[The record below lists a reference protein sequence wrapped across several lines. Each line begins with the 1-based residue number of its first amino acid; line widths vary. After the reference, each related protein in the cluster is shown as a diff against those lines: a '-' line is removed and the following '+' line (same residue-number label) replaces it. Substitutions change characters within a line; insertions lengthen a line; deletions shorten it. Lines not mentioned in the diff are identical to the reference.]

1 MGRYVDMTPLIN
13 IPAQYRLMVGERS
26 NGKSYA
32 VLSYHLDK
40 FVKSG
45 YTEPI
50 AIIRRWEEDFRGA
63 NSQKTCYDSLMYNG
77 DGVNVIKD
85 KTDGVF
91 DGVEYYNGRY
101 YLTQKGVDKDGR
113 ETLKRTDIII
123 GYAFS
128 INNSEHYKGSQFP
141 LITTIFFDE
150 FISDRM
156 YLPDEFTLFM
166 NLLST
171 IIRQR
176 DNLEIFMCANTIS
189 MYNPYI
195 KEMGL
200 VNFKKQAVGT
210 IDTYSYGD
218 SELKVALFLT
228 DSAPKKT
235 KKSNVYFA
243 FNNPKLNMITG
254 GDSIW
259 QIGVYPHSPC
269 KFSHLSD
276 VVMRYYIKFN
286 GDEYECEVIQKDD
299 YNFTFIHP
307 FTAKHKEYDIIF
319 DSEAI
324 LDMYHQYSLLRSSLN
339 PKLMSYI
346 TSFFKAKQVCY
357 SDNTTGSVIESYLEW
372 AKKA

>member
-1 MGRYVDMTPLIN
+1 MARYVDIQPLLDID
-13 IPAQYRLMVGERS
+13 AHYRLMVGERS

-32 VLSYHLDK
+32 VLKYHLEK
-40 FVKSG
+40 FVKSN

-77 DGVNVIKD
+77 EGKNIIKEM
-85 KTDGVF
+85 TDF
-91 DGVEYYNGRY
+91 DGVEYYSGRY
-101 YLTQKGVDKDGR
+101 YMTRMVADKEGN
-113 ETLKRTDIII
+113 EKMERTDIII

-128 INNSEHYKGSQFP
+128 INNAEHYKGAQFP
-141 LITTIFFDE
+141 TITTILFDE

-189 MYNPYI
+189 MYNPYM

-200 VNFKKQAVGT
+200 TNFKKQGIGT
-210 IDTYSYGD
+210 IDVYNYGK

-259 QIGVYPHSPC
+259 QIGVYPHSP
-269 KFSHLSD
+269 
-276 VVMRYYIKFN
+276 IKFDHYTDVLFKYWIN
-286 GDEYECEVIQKDD
+286 FDNEEYECEVVQKDM
-299 YNFTFIHP
+299 YYFTYIHP
-307 FTAKHKEYDIIF
+307 KTSKQEHQPYDIIF
-319 DSEAI
+319 DSEGEHN
-324 LDMYHQYSLLRSSLN
+324 LYRQYSLLRSSL
-339 PKLMSYI
+339 PPQLMGIILDFYKS
-346 TSFFKAKQVCY
+346 KQVCY
-357 SDNTTGSVIESYLEW
+357 SDNTTGSIIENYLEW
-372 AKKA
+372 CKKA

>member
-1 MGRYVDMTPLIN
+1 MARYVNMTPLLEV
-13 IPAQYRLMVGERS
+13 PAHYRLMVGERS

-32 VLSYHLDK
+32 VLKYHLDK
-40 FVKSG
+40 FVASN

-77 DGVNVIKD
+77 DNRNVIAEL
-85 KTDGVF
+85 TDF

-101 YLTQKGVDKDGR
+101 YMTKKSEDKEGNYKM
-113 ETLKRTDIII
+113 ERTDVVIA
-123 GYAFS
+123 YAFS
-128 INNSEHYKGSQFP
+128 INNAEHYKGAQFP
-141 LITTIFFDE
+141 TITTVLFDE
-150 FISDRM
+150 FITDKM

-176 DNLEIFMCANTIS
+176 DNVEIFMCANTIS
-189 MYNPYI
+189 KFNPYI

-200 VNFKKQAVGT
+200 ANFKNQAIGT

-218 SELKVALFLT
+218 SKLKVALFLT
-228 DSAPKKT
+228 DSAPKKS

-259 QIGVYPHSPC
+259 QIGVYPHSPI
-269 KFSHLSD
+269 KIDHDRD
-276 VVMRYYIKFN
+276 VLFRYWIVFD
-286 GDEYECEVIQKDD
+286 GDEYECEIVQKDT
-299 YNFTFIHP
+299 YYFTFIHP
-307 FTAKHKEYDIIF
+307 KTSQKAHEPYDIIF
-319 DSEAI
+319 NSEGEHN
-324 LDMYHQYSLLRSSLN
+324 MYRQYSLIRSNLDG
-339 PKLMSYI
+339 KIMSFILGFYK
-346 TSFFKAKQVCY
+346 SKQVCY
-357 SDNTTGSVIESYLEW
+357 SDNTTGNVIESYLEW
-372 AKKA
+372 AKTA

>member
-1 MGRYVDMTPLIN
+1 MARYVDIKPLID
-13 IPAQYRLMVGERS
+13 IPAHYRLMVGERS

-32 VLSYHLDK
+32 VLKYHLEK
-40 FVKSG
+40 FVKSN
-45 YTEPI
+45 YTEPL

-63 NSQKTCYDSLMYNG
+63 NSQRTCYDSLMFNG
-77 DGVNVIKD
+77 ENRNIIQEM
-85 KTDGVF
+85 TDF
-91 DGVEYYNGRY
+91 DGVEYYSGRY
-101 YLTQKGVDKDGR
+101 YMTKKNEDG
-113 ETLKRTDIII
+113 ELKRTDVVIAY
-123 GYAFS
+123 GFS
-128 INNSEHYKGSQFP
+128 INNAEHYKGAQFP
-141 LITTIFFDE
+141 LITTILFDE
-150 FISDRM
+150 FITDRM

-189 MYNPYI
+189 KFNPYI

-218 SELKVALFLT
+218 SDLKVALFLT

-259 QIGVYPHSPC
+259 QLGVYPHAPC
-269 KFSHLSD
+269 KFNHRED
-276 VVMRYYIKFN
+276 VILRYYIEF
-286 GDEYECEVIQKDD
+286 DSEEYECEVVSKGE
-299 YNFTFIHP
+299 YYFTFIHP
-307 FTAKHKEYDIIF
+307 FTANHQPYDVIF
-319 DSEAI
+319 SSEG
-324 LDMYHQYSLLRSSLN
+324 DHNMYRQYSLLRSNLSSEYMN
-339 PKLMSYI
+339 YI
-346 TSFFKAKQVCY
+346 LSFYKAKQVCY
-357 SDNTTGSVIESYLEW
+357 SDNTTGNVIESYLEW
-372 AKKA
+372 CKKA